1 MTKEQ
6 EARLKYLM
14 LSSNIKLDKEDFE
27 FKKDVLKKTIPMFP
41 MIMNEPIPDTNY
53 IDELDYETY
62 LKWVE
67 EHIEFINE
75 RYYDL
80 NDRINSVVKLYFDKE
95 DVSYTAKE
103 VKKILSDTDI
113 YNAEKGFGGIKDD

>member
-1 MTKEQ
+1 MTEEQ
-6 EARLKYLM
+6 EAKLKYLM

>member
-1 MTKEQ
+1 MTKKQ
-6 EARLKYLM
+6 EAHLKYLM

-80 NDRINSVVKLYFDKE
+80 NDRINSVVRLYFDKE

>member
-6 EARLKYLM
+6 EAKLKYLM

-67 EHIEFINE
+67 EYIELINK

>member
-6 EARLKYLM
+6 EAKLKYLM

-67 EHIEFINE
+67 EHIKFINE

-80 NDRINSVVKLYFDKE
+80 NDRINSVVRLYFDKE

>member
-6 EARLKYLM
+6 EAKLKYLM

-80 NDRINSVVKLYFDKE
+80 NDRINSVVRLYFDKE

>member
-6 EARLKYLM
+6 EAKLKYLM

-95 DVSYTAKE
+95 DISYTAKE

>member
-6 EARLKYLM
+6 EAQLKYLM

-62 LKWVE
+62 LKWIE

-80 NDRINSVVKLYFDKE
+80 NDRINSVVRLYFDKE

>member
-6 EARLKYLM
+6 EAQLKYLM

-67 EHIEFINE
+67 EYIEFINS

-80 NDRINSVVKLYFDKE
+80 NERIISVVRLYFDKE
-95 DVSYTAKE
+95 DTTYTAKE

>member
-6 EARLKYLM
+6 EAQLKYLM
-14 LSSNIKLDKEDFE
+14 TSDIKLNKEEFE
-27 FKKDVLKKTIPMFP
+27 LRKKALKITIPIFP
-41 MIMNEPIPDTNY
+41 TIMNEPIPDTNY

-62 LKWVE
+62 LKWIE
-67 EHIEFINE
+67 EYIEFINSK
-75 RYYDL
+75 YYDL
-80 NDRINSVVKLYFDKE
+80 NDRINSVVRLYFDKE

>member
-6 EARLKYLM
+6 EAKLKYLM